1 MSVSEKNINPK
12 NFVDEWNLAVNM
24 LKDKYSASAL
34 NSVIFVPIEG
44 ENGNANKD
52 AYRYA
57 NSRETFK
64 NEWNM
69 VCSKLK
75 NNKKALSIPLILT
88 NDAEVR

>member
-12 NFVDEWNLAVNM
+12 NFAEEWNLTVNV
-24 LKDKYSASAL
+24 LKGKYSLAAL

-52 AYRYA
+52 VYRYG
-57 NSRETFK
+57 NNRETFK
-64 NEWNM
+64 NEWNTI
-69 VCSKLK
+69 CSKLK
-75 NNKKALSIPLILT
+75 NNKKVLSIPLILT